1 MKFPL
6 TTVFAPA
13 FMASL
18 DQVLS
23 HVLVKE
29 DEASANNLQKR
40 QIKGESIMHT
50 KIVVALKII

>member
-6 TTVFAPA
+6 TAVFAPT

-29 DEASANNLQKR
+29 DEASANNLQQR
-40 QIKGESIMHT
+40 QIKGESVMHA
-50 KIVVALKII
+50 KLVVALKII